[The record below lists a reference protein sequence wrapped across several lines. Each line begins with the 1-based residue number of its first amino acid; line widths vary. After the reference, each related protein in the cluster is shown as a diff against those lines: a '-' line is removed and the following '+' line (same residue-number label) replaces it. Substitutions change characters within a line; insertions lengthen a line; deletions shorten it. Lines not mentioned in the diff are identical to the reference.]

1 MSARIFIWVQHL
13 LGFGHFA
20 RAKTIAEALRDA
32 GHAVT
37 LVSGGVTPVEA
48 VPASVAF
55 VQLPAARAKDEMFDE
70 LVDASGRD
78 VDQRWREA
86 RRDAL
91 IAAFRTAEP
100 DMVITETFPF
110 GRRLLEFELLALLEE
125 ARRAAQ
131 RPKIVSSVRDV
142 LQRPRKDDRAMAMVA
157 RAREL
162 YDAVLVHGDP
172 NVLRLEESFV
182 EAAGI
187 SARCVYTGY
196 ICADVPE
203 HSGARREVLVSAGGG
218 AAGRSLI
225 AAATAAR
232 ASSRLRADPWTFVTG
247 PLSDPPPSDASAS
260 VVRSLPDFRAR
271 LAGAAVSVSQAGYN
285 TLIETVRAGTP
296 AVVVP
301 FETDREREQLTRAEA
316 FAARGLMRLVRAA
329 DATPEALAE
338 AIDATA
344 GVLPPKS
351 NIDFR
356 GAAGTVRAVQMVLKR

>member
-32 GHAVT
+32 GHTVT
-37 LVSGGVTPVEA
+37 LVSGGVTPPGA
-48 VPASVAF
+48 APSGVAF

-70 LVDASGRD
+70 LVDARGRE

-86 RRDAL
+86 RRDDL
-91 IAAFRTAEP
+91 IAAFRMARP

-110 GRRLLEFELLALLEE
+110 GRRLLEFELMALLDD

-172 NVLRLEESFV
+172 NVLRLEESFA
-182 EAAGI
+182 ETAGV

-196 ICADVPE
+196 ICAEMPE
-203 HSGARREVLVSAGGG
+203 HAGARREILVSAGGG

-225 AAATAAR
+225 AAAIAAR

-247 PLSDPPPSDASAS
+247 PLSEPPHADASAN

-296 AVVVP
+296 GVIVP

-316 FAARGLMRLVRAA
+316 FAGRGLVRLVRAA
-329 DATPEALAE
+329 DATPDALAQ

-344 GVLPPKS
+344 SVPPPKS

-356 GAAGTVRAVQMVLKR
+356 GAAGTVRAVQMVLKQ

>member
-1 MSARIFIWVQHL
+1 LSARIFIWVQHL

-32 GHAVT
+32 GYVVT
-37 LVSGGVTPVEA
+37 LVSGGVTPPGAAPEG
-48 VPASVAF
+48 VAF
-55 VQLPAARAKDEMFDE
+55 VQLPAARAKNEMFDE

-86 RRDAL
+86 RRDEL
-91 IAAFRTAEP
+91 IAAFRTAAP

-110 GRRLLEFELLALLEE
+110 GRRLLEFELLALIDE
-125 ARRAAQ
+125 ARRAVP

-142 LQRPRKDDRAMAMVA
+142 LQRPRKDGRAMAMVA

-172 NVLRLEESFV
+172 NVLRLEDSF
-182 EAAGI
+182 EETAGV

-203 HSGARREVLVSAGGG
+203 QTGARREILVSAGGG
-218 AAGRSLI
+218 AAGRTLI
-225 AAATAAR
+225 ATAMAAC

-247 PLSDPPPSDASAS
+247 PLSDPPPAHAGAA

-271 LAGAAVSVSQAGYN
+271 LSGAALSVSQAGYN

-316 FAARGLMRLVRAA
+316 FAARGLVHLVRAA
-329 DATPEALAE
+329 DTTPEALAE

-344 GVLPPKS
+344 GVLPPRS

-356 GAAGTVRAVQMVLKR
+356 GAAGTVRAVQMVLER